1 MARIRRSMEEKA
13 ALIDQW
19 RKSGL
24 SLPAFCTRRGVNAKT
39 MSGWIHKPAYRAA
52 IDRAR
57 GKAAAAPVPDQAR
70 PAFLPVKVAGARARQ
85 RTPGRAGV
93 AVVIGP
99 GRRVVVGPGFDA
111 ETLRRVVAVL
121 EDRPC

>member
-1 MARIRRSMEEKA
+1 MAEKV

-19 RKSGL
+19 HKSGL
-24 SLPAFCTRRGVNAKT
+24 SLPAFCAPRGVNPKT
-39 MSGWIHKPAYRAA
+39 MSGWVHNPAYRAA
-52 IDRAR
+52 ID
-57 GKAAAAPVPDQAR
+57 QAR
-70 PAFLPVKVAGARARQ
+70 SEAVTPQVLDLAEPAFLPVRVAEAQA

-93 AVVIGP
+93 AVVIGS

-121 EDRPC
+121 EGRPC

>member
-1 MARIRRSMEEKA
+1 MARVRRSMAEKV
-13 ALIDQW
+13 ALVDQW

-24 SLPAFCTRRGVNAKT
+24 SLPAFCAPRGVNPKT

-52 IDRAR
+52 IDQAR
-57 GKAAAAPVPDQAR
+57 GEVATPQVPDPAE
-70 PAFLPVKVAGARARQ
+70 PAFLPVRVAEAQAH
-85 RTPGRAGV
+85 TPGRAGV
-93 AVVIGP
+93 AVVIGT

-121 EDRPC
+121 EGRSC